1 MRYYK
6 TIVLNLFRKES
17 AEMKFYEVCN
27 VPCPL
32 GVFGDLDNFAVFSS
46 PNNQFITVLATQ
58 MELTLYLVIVMMVR
72 LQVVKPLSVFYN
84 TKKSLHEI
92 YVNNS
97 KGVVHRCSL
106 SNRKKEIIAQFQIIV

>member
-46 PNNQFITVLATQ
+46 PNNQFTTVLATQ

-84 TKKSLHEI
+84 TKKVCMKYMLTTAKVLFTGVHYLTGRKKSLH
-92 YVNNS
+92 NF
-97 KGVVHRCSL
+97 KL
-106 SNRKKEIIAQFQIIV
+106 